1 MGHPIGKPKV
11 ALRIHVT
18 GSRPSASYQY
28 DDGEAF
34 QDVPTVRGIRWA
46 RTGVLNAKGQPI
58 LKRLDKPIGF
68 WANHDEPVYA
78 IEDLD

>member
-1 MGHPIGKPKV
+1 MVLHTHMRSP
-11 ALRIHVT
+11 A
-18 GSRPSASYQY
+18 PSAATQTTDWS
-28 DDGEAF
+28 DDYGDVAG
-34 QDVPTVRGIRWA
+34 QDERIVSGIRWA
-46 RTGVLNAKGQPI
+46 RTGLLNDKGQPI